1 MKHRLWTVLIAGT
14 LVASAALSPAT
25 PSAQAALPAR
35 FQRYLDIDVRPSA
48 SERRQLLAGGP
59 VIRLLEADASK
70 EVAVFGAV
78 WIAADPAR
86 YLALQQDIETFEQS
100 GGYRITKRISSPP
113 TAEDFAEVRL
123 PDEDIRDLSDC
134 RVGDCIVKL
143 GQASIDAIRAR
154 VDFRSPTAGREA
166 SAVFREQLL
175 RFVTGYLQQGNAGLA
190 VYRDAERPTFVAAEF
205 ADMIA
210 RMPTLTELL
219 PDVRHYLL
227 GYPAATL
234 SGATDFLYWQE
245 VDFGLRPTIRVSH
258 LVIYPGAA
266 ETVVA
271 SKMLYASHYFW
282 TGLELRVLVPDPARG
297 PGFWF
302 ITVNRSRSDG
312 LSGFRGFFVR
322 RRVRAVVEQGVLNG
336 LTKTKSRLEEGR

>member
-1 MKHRLWTVLIAGT
+1 MGLHIWTVLILGA
-14 LVASAALSPAT
+14 LIASAALSPAG
-25 PSAQAALPAR
+25 PSVQSALPPR

-48 SERRQLLAGGP
+48 AERRRLAAGGP
-59 VIRLLEADASK
+59 VTKLLEADATK
-70 EVAVFGAV
+70 EVSVFGAV

-86 YLALQQDIETFEQS
+86 YVALQQDIETFERG

-113 TAEDFAEVRL
+113 TAEDFEAVRL
-123 PDEDIRDLSDC
+123 PDEDIRDLGDC

-154 VDFRSPTAGREA
+154 VDFRSPTAGHDA

-175 RFVTGYLQQGNAGLA
+175 GFVAGYLQKGNAGLA
-190 VYRDAERPTFVAAEF
+190 VYRDASRPTFVAAEF

-210 RMPTLTELL
+210 RMPALTELL
-219 PDVRHYLL
+219 PDVRRDLL
-227 GYPAATL
+227 GYPAETL
-234 SGATDFLYWQE
+234 AGATDFLYWQE

-258 LVIYPGAA
+258 LVIYPGAV

-282 TGLELRVLVPDPARG
+282 TGLELRVLVPDPPRG
-297 PGFWF
+297 AGFWF
-302 ITVNRSRSDG
+302 ITINRSRSDG
-312 LSGFRGFFVR
+312 LSGFSGFFVR
-322 RRVRAVVEQGVLNG
+322 RRARGAVEQGVLTALG
-336 LTKTKSRLEEGR
+336 KTKTRLEEGR